1 MVRYQQ
7 SVRTSDVTNA
17 HAALE
22 IIAGPQGCRV
32 FGIKVCVASAVLTVL
47 GVGRPAAQGITPTT
61 PTTFPCI
68 DGDASVKSQSKI
80 ALAWATSP
88 TAPATFFDRVSTT
101 AAIGFI
107 RDFLFPQGIWIPA
120 NGSLTLHN
128 ITGGAVL
135 DATVD
140 IQEQAS

>member
-7 SVRTSDVTNA
+7 SVRTSNVTNA
-17 HAALE
+17 NAALE
-22 IIAGPQGCRV
+22 IIAGALGCRV

-47 GVGRPAAQGITPTT
+47 GVGRPAAAGVTPTT
-61 PTTFPCI
+61 PAAFPCI
-68 DGDASVKSQSKI
+68 DGDASVVSASKI
-80 ALAWATSP
+80 ALAWGTSP
-88 TAPATFFDRVSTT
+88 TAPAKFFERVSTT
-101 AAIGFI
+101 AAIGFQ
-107 RDFLFPQGIWIPA
+107 RDFLFPQGLWIPA

-135 DATVD
+135 DVTVD